1 MVLSIDK
8 RANRV
13 FAPRYWDDDMVTV
26 PRTPMKTR
34 TSHRKKAGK
43 VFVILAFGLIV
54 CVAIGNYAGYLRE
67 LRIATELESM
77 GGSVRFRRF
86 SRVEIPELWPSD
98 RIVCVSLVMTNVTS
112 KTASDLGLLQGLEI
126 LSLTSTEVSDADLE
140 RLKGLTNLRELYL
153 NDTKTTEAGRS
164 SLRQSL
170 PNCKIH
176 PAP

>member
-8 RANRV
+8 RANRA
-13 FAPRYWDDDMVTV
+13 FAPKYWDDDMVTV

-54 CVAIGNYAGYLRE
+54 CVAIVNYAGYLRE
-67 LRIATELESM
+67 VRIATELESM

-98 RIVCVSLVMTNVTS
+98 RIV
-112 KTASDLGLLQGLEI
+112 
-126 LSLTSTEVSDADLE
+126 
-140 RLKGLTNLRELYL
+140 
-153 NDTKTTEAGRS
+153 
-164 SLRQSL
+164 
-170 PNCKIH
+170 
-176 PAP
+176 